1 MNLCFSTLRETYRR
15 DDKSIR
21 DVFCAILT
29 LMEKDP
35 TQSVWIYR
43 APANEILTNIE
54 KQLERKRNGEAVPL
68 FGLPFAVKDNI
79 DVAGMPTTAACAE
92 FTYHPAISAT
102 IVDRLLQLGA
112 VCLGKTNMDQFATG
126 LSGTRSPYGIC
137 TSAYGSSYIAGGS
150 SSGSAVAVAK
160 GLASFSLGTDSGGSG
175 RIPAGFNNVVG
186 LKPTIGAVSLS
197 GVVPNSRCFDCPSIF
212 ALNIADAAEIF
223 DTISGYDE
231 SDPFSK
237 RGAEVIAVPVAGV
250 DFRFATP
257 ASGQCE
263 WYGNEHAGQS
273 FAAGVARLVDL
284 GGQNSE
290 IDYSLFRE
298 SGAMM
303 LNGPWVAER
312 KAGIS
317 EFFETHSHA
326 LLDVVRKTFDRA
338 DRWSAVDVFQWTYRL
353 MSLRRQAE
361 GIFKHIDCLLV
372 PTAPRPFTVEEVLAS
387 PIERN
392 IEVGYYSYFVNLL
405 DLCAISVPNGFLPNG
420 MPTSVT
426 FVAPAWHDRRL
437 AKLAQ
442 RFASIRITAAPPPI
456 NFLHGQGRGQGSE
469 TLL

>member
-1 MNLCFSTLRETYRR
+1 MNLCFSTLREAYRR
-15 DDKSIR
+15 DDKVVR
-21 DVFCAILT
+21 DVFRAILT
-29 LMEKDP
+29 LLEKDS
-35 TQSVWIYR
+35 TQSVWIYS
-43 APANEILTNIE
+43 APANEILASVE
-54 KQLERKRNGEAVPL
+54 KQLERRRSGERLPL

-92 FTYHPAISAT
+92 FAYHPERSAT
-102 IVDRLLQLGA
+102 IVDRLLELGA

-126 LSGTRSPYGIC
+126 LTGMRSPYGIC
-137 TSAYGSSYIAGGS
+137 TSAYDGSYIGGGS
-150 SSGSAVAVAK
+150 SSGSAAAVAK
-160 GLASFSLGTDSGGSG
+160 GLVSFSLGTDSGGSG

-197 GVVPNSRCFDCPSIF
+197 GVVPNSRWFDCPSIF
-212 ALNIADAAEIF
+212 ALNISDAAEIF
-223 DTISGYDE
+223 DMVSGFDE

-237 RGAEVIAVPVAGV
+237 REANAIAVPHGGAEK
-250 DFRFATP
+250 FHFATP
-257 ASGQCE
+257 ASDQCE
-263 WYGNEHAGQS
+263 WYGNEHAAGS

-284 GGQNSE
+284 GGQKSE

-298 SGAMM
+298 AGEMM

-317 EFFETHSHA
+317 EFFEKHSRA

-338 DRWSAVDVFQWTYRL
+338 DQWSAVDVFESTYRL

-361 GIFKHIDCLLV
+361 GIFRRIDFLLV
-372 PTAPRPFTVEEVLAS
+372 PTAPRPFTVEEVLAA

-420 MPTSVT
+420 MPTGVT
-426 FVAPAWHDRRL
+426 FVAPAWHDRKL
-437 AKLAQ
+437 AMLAQ
-442 RFASIRITAAPPPI
+442 RFAAHRDHDSGPW
-456 NFLHGQGRGQGSE
+456 S
-469 TLL
+469 